1 MGQTYDIT
9 DACTYSEHTLTCQVE
24 SDNRKP
30 ADDDDREAVAEGQQ
44 GQALLQHGGLQ
55 VLVSEYGNRKQSR
68 KLIKGQTL
76 IQRAGLQFSVVFEL

>member
-9 DACTYSEHTLTCQVE
+9 DACTYSEHMLTCQVE

-44 GQALLQHGGLQ
+44 GQALLQHDGLQ
-55 VLVSEYGNRKQSR
+55 VLVSEYGNMKQSR
-68 KLIKGQTL
+68 KLIMGQTL